1 MDELSEV
8 FCRISSVHQLDES
21 EAIERLTSTK
31 SKVSSHYLIKNNGE
45 IVAMVPDLYEA
56 WHAGISSWKNFKSLN
71 KSSIGIEI
79 SNPGHNFN
87 YKKFSKKQIQSIKDL
102 SKYLIR
108 KYKDGHLITRND
120 VFFSLCKSIIGQQ
133 ISVAAA
139 NSVFLKF
146 KRKCKNKITAKSVN
160 KLSSTS
166 LKKCGLTR
174 LKVRGIKD
182 LAKKIINKK
191 FKPSLIK
198 KMNDEEAIEY
208 LVNLRQIGRWSA
220 EMILLFTFNRS
231 NIWPL
236 QDIGLLRAVSNN
248 YKKKYYPPKIF
259 LDKLYKKFTPYC
271 SVATWYLWR
280 SIDDEPIQ
288 Y

>member
-1 MDELSEV
+1 MSKPPHYWTKAKKILS
-8 FCRISSVHQLDES
+8 RKD
-21 EAIERLTSTK
+21 
-31 SKVSSHYLIKNNGE
+31 KVMKKLINN
-45 IVAMVPDLYEA
+45 
-56 WHAGISSWKNFKSLN
+56 
-71 KSSIGIEI
+71 
-79 SNPGHNFN
+79 
-87 YKKFSKKQIQSIKDL
+87 
-102 SKYLIR
+102 
-108 KYKDGHLITRND
+108 YKDGNLITRND

-146 KRKCKNKITAKSVN
+146 KKKCKNKINARTVN
-160 KLSSTS
+160 KLSFNS
-166 LKKCGLTR
+166 LKSCGLS
-174 LKVRGIKD
+174 KQKAKGIKD
-182 LAKKIINKK
+182 LAKRTLDKS

-198 KMNDEEAIEY
+198 NMTDEEAIEY
-208 LVNLRQIGRWSA
+208 LSNLRQIGRWSA

-248 YKKKYYPPKIF
+248 YNKKYFPPKSF

-280 SIDDEPIQ
+280 SIDNEPIQ

>member
-1 MDELSEV
+1 MKNKPKYWNKAKRILSKKDK
-8 FCRISSVHQLDES
+8 IM
-21 EAIERLTSTK
+21 K
-31 SKVSSHYLIKNNGE
+31 KLIYQYK
-45 IVAMVPDLYEA
+45 D
-56 WHAGISSWKNFKSLN
+56 KSLV
-71 KSSIGIEI
+71 
-79 SNPGHNFN
+79 
-87 YKKFSKKQIQSIKDL
+87 
-102 SKYLIR
+102 
-108 KYKDGHLITRND
+108 TRND
-120 VFFSLCKSIIGQQ
+120 IFFSLCKSIIGQQ

-146 KRKCKNKITAKSVN
+146 KKRCKNKITAKVVN
-160 KLSSTS
+160 KLSYTS
-166 LKKCGLTR
+166 LKSCGLSR
-174 LKVRGIKD
+174 QKVKGIKD
-182 LAKKIINKK
+182 LAKKIKNKK

-208 LVNLRQIGRWSA
+208 LSELKQIGRWSA

-236 QDIGLLRAVSNN
+236 QDIGLLRAISNN
-248 YKKKYYPPKIF
+248 YKKKYFPPKIF
-259 LDKLYKKFTPYC
+259 LNKLKKRFTPYC

>member
-1 MDELSEV
+1 MKKPP
-8 FCRISSVHQLDES
+8 IYWS
-21 EAIERLTSTK
+21 EAKI
-31 SKVSSHYLIKNNGE
+31 Y
-45 IVAMVPDLYEA
+45 
-56 WHAGISSWKNFKSLN
+56 
-71 KSSIGIEI
+71 
-79 SNPGHNFN
+79 
-87 YKKFSKKQIQSIKDL
+87 L
-102 SKYLIR
+102 SKQDRVIKHLIN

-139 NSVFLKF
+139 NSVFLRF
-146 KRKCKNKITAKSVN
+146 KKKCKNKITAKIVN
-160 KLSSTS
+160 KLSSAS
-166 LKKCGLTR
+166 LKSCGLSR
-174 LKVRGIKD
+174 QKVKGIKD
-182 LAKKIINKK
+182 LARKIINKS

-198 KMNDEEAIEY
+198 EMNDEEAIEY
-208 LVNLRQIGRWSA
+208 LSNLRQIGRWSA

-236 QDIGLLRAVSNN
+236 QDIGLLRAISNN
-248 YKKKYYPPKIF
+248 YKKKYYPPKTF

>member
-1 MDELSEV
+1 MSSKPKYWNKAKRILSK
-8 FCRISSVHQLDES
+8 RDKIM
-21 EAIERLTSTK
+21 RK
-31 SKVSSHYLIKNNGE
+31 LI
-45 IVAMVPDLYEA
+45 
-56 WHAGISSWKNFKSLN
+56 H
-71 KSSIGIEI
+71 
-79 SNPGHNFN
+79 N
-87 YKKFSKKQIQSIKDL
+87 YKDRSL
-102 SKYLIR
+102 V
-108 KYKDGHLITRND
+108 TRND

-146 KRKCKNKITAKSVN
+146 KKKCKNKISPKVVN

-166 LKKCGLTR
+166 LKSCGLSR
-174 LKVRGIKD
+174 QKVKGIKD
-182 LAKKIINKK
+182 LAKKTINKS

-198 KMNDEEAIEY
+198 KMSDEEAIEY
-208 LVNLRQIGRWSA
+208 LSELRQIGRWSA

-236 QDIGLLRAVSNN
+236 QDIGLLRAISNN
-248 YKKKYYPPKIF
+248 YNKKYFPPKSF
-259 LDKLYKKFTPYC
+259 LNKLYKKFTPYC

-280 SIDDEPIQ
+280 SIDNEPIQ

>member
-1 MDELSEV
+1 MKK
-8 FCRISSVHQLDES
+8 
-21 EAIERLTSTK
+21 APAYWNK
-31 SKVSSHYLIKNNGE
+31 AKVYL
-45 IVAMVPDLYEA
+45 
-56 WHAGISSWKNFKSLN
+56 
-71 KSSIGIEI
+71 
-79 SNPGHNFN
+79 
-87 YKKFSKKQIQSIKDL
+87 SKKDKVI
-102 SKYLIR
+102 KYLIN

-133 ISVAAA
+133 ISIAAA
-139 NSVFLKF
+139 NSVFLRF
-146 KRKCKNKITAKSVN
+146 KKKCKNKITARSVN
-160 KLSSTS
+160 KLSNAS
-166 LKKCGLTR
+166 LKSCGLSR
-174 LKVRGIKD
+174 QKVKGIKD
-182 LAKKIINKK
+182 LAKKIINKS
-191 FKPSLIK
+191 FKPNLIK

-208 LVNLRQIGRWSA
+208 LSNLRQIGRWSA

-248 YKKKYYPPKIF
+248 YKKKYYPPKVF

>member
-1 MDELSEV
+1 MSKPPHYWNKAKKVLS
-8 FCRISSVHQLDES
+8 RKD
-21 EAIERLTSTK
+21 
-31 SKVSSHYLIKNNGE
+31 KVMKKLINN
-45 IVAMVPDLYEA
+45 
-56 WHAGISSWKNFKSLN
+56 
-71 KSSIGIEI
+71 
-79 SNPGHNFN
+79 
-87 YKKFSKKQIQSIKDL
+87 
-102 SKYLIR
+102 
-108 KYKDGHLITRND
+108 YKDGNLITRND

-146 KRKCKNKITAKSVN
+146 KKKCKNKINARTVN
-160 KLSSTS
+160 KLSFNS
-166 LKKCGLTR
+166 LKSCGLS
-174 LKVRGIKD
+174 KQKIKGIKN
-182 LAKKIINKK
+182 LAKRTLDKS

-198 KMNDEEAIEY
+198 KMTDEEAIEY
-208 LVNLRQIGRWSA
+208 LSNLRQIGRWSA

-248 YKKKYYPPKIF
+248 YNKKYFPPKSF

-280 SIDDEPIQ
+280 SIDNEPIQ